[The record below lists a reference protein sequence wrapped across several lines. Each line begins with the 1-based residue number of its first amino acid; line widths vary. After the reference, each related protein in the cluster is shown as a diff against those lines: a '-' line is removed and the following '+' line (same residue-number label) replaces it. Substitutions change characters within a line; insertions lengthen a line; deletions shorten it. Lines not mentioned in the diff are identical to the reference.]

1 MTAFHEIDHS
11 LASLRSRV
19 WRIVGGRAEAPDTL
33 SALSP
38 AGHSLA
44 ALRSKVGKI
53 VGGQAED
60 PSAMTALQGVDH
72 SLAALCAQSV
82 AAAPAGRNSALQQV
96 GKRQN
101 NGDGAKGGRGD
112 GPNFARA
119 VKYGLY
125 LAGAGY
131 AYHEVA
137 NDFFLSTTSLHD
149 GKKGFTSNERLRLAQ
164 AKAREY
170 CTSYHA
176 ARPDARRLNERPLN
190 PIRTCGNNLFVTMLD
205 YRAATYVHV
214 GRLVDS
220 TNARASLMLN
230 LSCMKGHLVKDEC
243 VAKYRPPKVPR
254 DPDLTSSPLYDRK
267 NKYALTGVL
276 NDETGAY
283 GYTSRSITQPF
294 VNKGVQHLRDALES
308 EKALTFKRC
317 IERLE
322 ALLDKDCGLKED
334 AQFAAGQAIL
344 NFRQVYAAD
353 EHWGHAENVVMRTLA
368 EHGWLSRAET
378 DRLDA
383 TLMFEDPNKNPLKRN
398 KSWVGPRLHQLDV
411 WLQERRSGRDPV
423 MSEELKHREVGS
435 IKNLPIAHVKLN
447 EQGNGFED
455 CSGLGDSFTSA
466 NAVACIN
473 HARLMSG
480 QPRLSKEE
488 VIIII
493 ACLNAVYDD
502 TTSIRHTLHELARG
516 CFAGAGYT
524 IEDADEFY
532 GEVCRKAAREYY
544 GGRHLSKNKKL
555 AMTVTQNGAVIDCAE
570 HVT

>member
-1 MTAFHEIDHS
+1 MTALNGE
-11 LASLRSRV
+11 
-19 WRIVGGRAEAPDTL
+19 
-33 SALSP
+33 
-38 AGHSLA
+38 GHSLA
-44 ALRSKVGKI
+44 AV
-53 VGGQAED
+53 
-60 PSAMTALQGVDH
+60 SAR
-72 SLAALCAQSV
+72 SV
-82 AAAPAGRNSALQQV
+82 ATPTGRNSALRQV
-96 GKRQN
+96 EKGTN

-131 AYHEVA
+131 AYNEVA

-170 CTSYHA
+170 YTSYHA
-176 ARPDARRLNERPLN
+176 ADPDTRRLNERPLN
-190 PIRTCGNNLFVTMLD
+190 PIRTCGNNLFVTMID

-220 TNARASLMLN
+220 IAAHTSLVLN

-243 VAKYRPPKVPR
+243 VAKYRPSKVPK
-254 DPDLTSSPLYDRK
+254 DPDLTNSPLYDRK

-294 VNKGVQHLRDALES
+294 VNKGVQHFRDATFQS
-308 EKALTFKRC
+308 EKGLTFKRC

-322 ALLDKDCGLKED
+322 ALLDKDGGLREE

-353 EHWGHAENVVMRTLA
+353 EHWGHAENVVMQTLY

-378 DRLDA
+378 DKLDA

-398 KSWVGPRLHQLDV
+398 KSWVGPGLHQLDV
-411 WLQERRSGRDPV
+411 WLQERRSGHDPV
-423 MSEELKHREVGS
+423 IGEELNHRA
-435 IKNLPIAHVKLN
+435 IDDMKNLPIAHFKLN

-455 CSGLGDSFTSA
+455 CSGLGDSFTCA

-480 QPRLSKEE
+480 QPRLSKED
-488 VIIII
+488 VIVIV

-502 TTSIRHTLHELARG
+502 TTSIRHTLHEVARG

-524 IEDADEFY
+524 TEDADEFY
-532 GEVCRKAAREYY
+532 EGVCRKAAREYY
-544 GGRHLSKNKKL
+544 GGRYLSK
-555 AMTVTQNGAVIDCAE
+555 QS
-570 HVT
+570 

>member
-1 MTAFHEIDHS
+1 
-11 LASLRSRV
+11 
-19 WRIVGGRAEAPDTL
+19 
-33 SALSP
+33 
-38 AGHSLA
+38 
-44 ALRSKVGKI
+44 
-53 VGGQAED
+53 
-60 PSAMTALQGVDH
+60 
-72 SLAALCAQSV
+72 
-82 AAAPAGRNSALQQV
+82 
-96 GKRQN
+96 
-101 NGDGAKGGRGD
+101 
-112 GPNFARA
+112 
-119 VKYGLY
+119 
-125 LAGAGY
+125 
-131 AYHEVA
+131 
-137 NDFFLSTTSLHD
+137 
-149 GKKGFTSNERLRLAQ
+149 
-164 AKAREY
+164 
-170 CTSYHA
+170 
-176 ARPDARRLNERPLN
+176 
-190 PIRTCGNNLFVTMLD
+190 MLD

-502 TTSIRHTLHELARG
+502 TTSIRHALHELARG